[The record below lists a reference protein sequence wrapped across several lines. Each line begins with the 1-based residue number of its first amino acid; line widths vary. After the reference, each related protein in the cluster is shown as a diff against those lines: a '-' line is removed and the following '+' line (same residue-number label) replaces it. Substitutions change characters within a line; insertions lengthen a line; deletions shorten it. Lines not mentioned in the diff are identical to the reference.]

1 MLRPASKHFD
11 WIIGEAQTPSLLYLA
26 ERETENEKRERD
38 GKKKRAC
45 VTDEKEIFGRF
56 CEQCYERDR
65 TSLTLCTCETNFLF
79 LPHHNLN
86 NVKVFCSALL
96 FFFCCEK
103 VTKICSCFFNGRI
116 VLFLRHT
123 VIIFCMSL
131 RSQDGLKKICHL
143 FNKTQSVSQILN

>member
-45 VTDEKEIFGRF
+45 VSDEKEIFGRF

-86 NVKVFCSALL
+86 NVKVFCFALL
-96 FFFCCEK
+96 FFFA
-103 VTKICSCFFNGRI
+103 V
-116 VLFLRHT
+116 
-123 VIIFCMSL
+123 
-131 RSQDGLKKICHL
+131 KK
-143 FNKTQSVSQILN
+143 